1 MYKKSALVV
10 LAAVFILFITTSFV
24 KAAEHG
30 KAVSGQGKVAI
41 VLASF
46 GTTVPSAVE
55 SITNIQKK
63 IKEAFPG
70 IPVRMTFTSNIIRSV
85 WKERQAEAQ
94 KWLDKGIPEEVFY
107 VKNIIATI
115 GDLREDGYKN
125 IIVQP
130 THMFYML
137 RYF

>member
-1 MYKKSALVV
+1 MYRKSALVV
-10 LAAVFILFITTSFV
+10 FAAIFFLFTTTFLV
-24 KAAEHG
+24 KASGHG
-30 KAVSGQGKVAI
+30 EDVSGPGKVAI

-55 SITNIQKK
+55 SITNIQAKVK
-63 IKEAFPG
+63 DAFPG
-70 IPVRMTFTSNIIRSV
+70 VPVRMTFTSNIIRSV

-94 KWLDKGIPEEVFY
+94 KWLSKGIPEEVLY
-107 VKNIIATI
+107 IKNIIATI

-130 THMFYML
+130 THIFYMEQA
-137 RYF
+137 